1 MPGASIYLSGYVY
14 STTCG
19 VEPMPISRFTRVRR
33 TRPLTAYY
41 DPLGVLQG
49 YQDPAILGNGD
60 ALVLADEPLF
70 DAVLGDLHDEEPDD
84 DPEGAN
90 LLDHGDDALHVCH
103 SYDRDKKGRS
113 GVRMGLMVKSGRTG
127 VNTTPVGKDGR
138 AGSRGRRSAWS

>member
-1 MPGASIYLSGYVY
+1 MPGASVYLSGYVY

-70 DAVLGDLHDEEPDD
+70 DAVRLD
-84 DPEGAN
+84 GAFT
-90 LLDHGDDALHVCH
+90 D
-103 SYDRDKKGRS
+103 S
-113 GVRMGLMVKSGRTG
+113 GETTITFAF
-127 VNTTPVGKDGR
+127 VNTRDRRELQIPLTLTNNMGGLFMPPIVLAPFCFNEIRVEWHDS
-138 AGSRGRRSAWS
+138 GSPAV